1 MAIKPVSKLIPLL
14 PFKAHRAIPFKAHRA
29 MPMMVKRVAFIH
41 PDLGIGGAER
51 LIVDAALAL
60 QSEGHQVELFTAHHD
75 PTHCFSET
83 KDGTLKVTSAGD
95 WLPRSCCGKGYAVW
109 AYIRMVYVAI
119 YLFSYMLF
127 GDKEQK
133 FDVII
138 CDQISAC
145 VPILRLTGAKVI
157 FYCHFPDQ
165 LLTERKSFLKKVY
178 RWPID
183 KLEERTTGMAHA
195 VLVNSKFTSMK
206 FHSTF
211 KSLSHVHPMVLYPSL
226 NFATFDQEP
235 EHLADLFPNSV
246 QCLFL
251 SINRFERKKN
261 LPLAVKA
268 FAMFLEDVEPSKRCY
283 IHLALAG
290 GYDERV
296 VENKEHYIELR
307 TLVEK
312 LGVGD
317 NVTFVRSFTD
327 SQKISLLHRSRAMV
341 YTPSNEHF
349 GICPLEGMYM
359 QLPVIAANSGGPLE
373 TVLDGKTGFLCEPT
387 PEAFSHAMGKVYRAQ
402 EEAHGLGKA
411 GKKHVIQNFSFAAF
425 TRKLNA
431 VVLDLVTKK

>member
-1 MAIKPVSKLIPLL
+1 
-14 PFKAHRAIPFKAHRA
+14 
-29 MPMMVKRVAFIH
+29 MVRVAFVH

-60 QSEGHQVELFTAHHD
+60 KSQGHHVELFTAHHD
-75 PTHCFSET
+75 QTHCFSET
-83 KDGTLKVTSAGD
+83 KDGTLKVTSTGD
-95 WLPRSCCGKGYAVW
+95 WLPRSCCGKGYALW

-119 YLFSYMLF
+119 YLLSYVLF
-127 GDKEQK
+127 GDKTQK

-145 VPILRLTGAKVI
+145 IPILRLTGARVI

-165 LLTERKSFLKKVY
+165 LLTERKSFLKKAY

-183 KLEERTTGMAHA
+183 KLEEKTTGMAHV

-211 KSLSHVHPMVLYPSL
+211 KSLSHVHPTVLYPSL
-226 NFATFDQEP
+226 NFTAFDQEP
-235 EHLADLFPNSV
+235 DHLADLFPNSAR
-246 QCLFL
+246 CLFL

-261 LPLAVKA
+261 LTLAIEAFAKFLDGMEPAERSQAHLAV
-268 FAMFLEDVEPSKRCY
+268 
-283 IHLALAG
+283 AG

-296 VENKEHYIELR
+296 LENKEYYIELR

-312 LGVGD
+312 LEIGD
-317 NVTFVRSFTD
+317 KVTFIRSFTD
-327 SQKISLLHRSRAMV
+327 SQKISLLHRSQALV

-359 QLPVIAANSGGPLE
+359 RLPVVAVNSGGPLE
-373 TVLDGKTGFLCEPT
+373 TVVDGETGFLCEPT
-387 PEAFSHAMGKVYRAQ
+387 PEAFSCAMEKIYGGKEESKAMGETGR
-402 EEAHGLGKA
+402 
-411 GKKHVIQNFSFAAF
+411 KHVIQNFSFEAF
-425 TRKLNA
+425 TRKLNTI
-431 VVLDLVTKK
+431 VLDLIAKK